1 MNELLNLAQNS
12 QSPIWGVVLLAIVF
26 GLDPCAMLT
35 NIAAMGYLG
44 KDIENKHVIFR
55 NSLLYTLGRTLA
67 FGVMGIVLIVL
78 LKLGGN
84 VTGIQ
89 DFLGEYGEIILIPLL
104 IITGLLLCFAEYI
117 PFLNI
122 SFSANNFSDKAK
134 RGGWGAFLLGTLL
147 SLGFCPTNA
156 VIYFGMMIPM
166 GATSVFGYSFP
177 IIFALITALPVVVL
191 AWFLAFSLRN
201 INQFYAK
208 TKNISKWV
216 RWIVGIF
223 FVAVGIYFAA
233 EHLSEDSCCDH
244 HEGEEECE
252 CHNHHHHHHHHHH
265 QETLRLR

>member
-44 KDIENKHVIFR
+44 KDIDSKHVVFR

-67 FGVMGIVLIVL
+67 FGVMGILLIIL
-78 LKLGGN
+78 LKMGGN
-84 VTGIQ
+84 VSVIQ
-89 DFLGEYGEIILIPLL
+89 HFLGEYGEIILIPLL
-104 IITGLLLCFAEYI
+104 IITGLLLCLAEYI

-122 SFSANNFSDKAK
+122 SFSANKFSNTAK

-177 IIFALITALPVVVL
+177 IIFALITALPVVIL
-191 AWFLAFSLRN
+191 AWLLAFSLRN
-201 INQFYAK
+201 INQVYTK

-233 EHLSEDSCCDH
+233 EHLSEEGCH
-244 HEGEEECE
+244 HHEEECSEEQCE
-252 CHNHHHHHHHHHH
+252 CGHHHHHHHHHH
-265 QETLRLR
+265 DDLPID